1 MDNFDYNSKNN
12 RVRLIGTVVS
22 KPQFY
27 FTSKTGAK
35 HFLYFLNVPKDGKP
49 NPLPIIIAESE
60 KDEIENFYYSGD
72 KVLVYG
78 KCEGFHAEQD
88 SFFELAVK
96 QQKVYKFKHQYKN
109 TNVISLAGTIIKEPE
124 IIHLPGSKRTI
135 ARFLIKS
142 SWTNSRYD
150 NVSAAVADDAID
162 YSLWARKGDKVV
174 GKGYLTFLSQSK
186 VPVTRISLET
196 IVPESQMTDKAW
208 EEFYNPESEN
218 PELTKIYENNFARLT
233 IR

>member
-27 FTSKTGAK
+27 FTSKTGAN

-49 NPLPIIIAESE
+49 NPLPVIIAESE

-72 KVLVYG
+72 KVLMYG
-78 KCEGFHAEQD
+78 KCEGFHAEQNA
-88 SFFELAVK
+88 FFELAVK
-96 QQKVYKFKHQYKN
+96 QQKVYKFKYQYKN
-109 TNVISLAGTIIKEPE
+109 TNVISLAGKIIKEPD
-124 IIHLPGSKRTI
+124 IIHLAGSKHTI

-142 SWTNSRYD
+142 YWTNSRYD
-150 NVSAAVADDAID
+150 NVSVAVFDDSVD
-162 YSLWARKGDKVV
+162 CTLWAKKGDKVV

-186 VPVTRISLET
+186 VPVTRVSLET

-218 PELTKIYENNFARLT
+218 TELTKIYENNFARLT